1 VRPLPE
7 TDPGHPPLTSA
18 PAYLWWVARRQGLL
32 LLGSSLLAVA
42 SAVSLAALPFLLGRV
57 VDTGLD
63 DGLSR
68 DLLVG
73 CLLILGAGLVTV
85 LGNVFGHILDVHNW
99 MRGAFRTS
107 QLVGHH
113 VTRTGDAV
121 TAELPTGEVVATV
134 ASDALRVG
142 EVFYVTARFVGGL
155 IAYLVVAALLLDS
168 SVVLGVAVLVG
179 LPTVAGVLA
188 LVVRPLQ
195 RRQAEQREAA
205 GRLTTLGSDTVSGL
219 RILRGI
225 GGEDVFTARYREQ
238 SQLVRRTG
246 VRVAQTQSLLDGL
259 QTLLPGLFLAGVVWV
274 GARLALNGEITPG
287 QLVTFY
293 GYAAFLTEPLTAAT
307 QAVHVLTR
315 ALVGVRKILRVLRVP
330 VTGAERPAPDGAPS
344 PAPGGDLV
352 DEASRVAVR
361 GGTVTALVS
370 ADPDETARIATRL
383 GLLGREHADDGARV
397 TLGGVP
403 LAALGLAEV
412 RRRVVVAEST
422 PQLFTGLLRDEL
434 GGRAADGTVD
444 GVPAGLARTRREA
457 EDRLLE
463 ALLAADAQDVLDS
476 VPDGLDGEIAE
487 KGRSLSGGQRQRL
500 ALARALLT
508 DPEVLV
514 LVEPT
519 SAVDAHTEARI
530 AARLAQIRA
539 GRTTVVVTA
548 SPLVLDQVDE
558 VVLVADGSAQARG
571 THRGLLEGAAGERA
585 AARYRAVVSR
595 AAADEGA
602 ADGGGTEDA
611 PAEHA
616 ASGHDGSQH
625 SGTRPSGAQH
635 GTARHDKPQHD
646 TTAREEEHREAAR
659 R

>member
-7 TDPGHPPLTSA
+7 TDPGTPPLTSA
-18 PAYLWWVARRQGLL
+18 PAYLWWVARRQGRL

-42 SAVSLAALPFLLGRV
+42 SAVSLAALPFLLGRI

-68 DLLVG
+68 DLLIG
-73 CLLILGAGLVTV
+73 CLLILGAGLVLV

-99 MRGAFRTS
+99 LRGAFRTS

-113 VTRTGDAV
+113 VSRTGDAV

-142 EVFYVTARFVGGL
+142 EVFYVTARFIGGL
-155 IAYLVVAALLLDS
+155 VAYLVVAVLLLDS

-179 LPTVAGVLA
+179 LPAVAGVLA

-238 SQLVRRTG
+238 SQLVRRAG
-246 VRVAQTQSLLDGL
+246 VRVASTQSLLDGL

-274 GARLALNGEITPG
+274 GARLALSGEITPG

-307 QAVHVLTR
+307 QAVHVVTR

-330 VTGAERPAPDGAPS
+330 VTGAELPGPPDSPS
-344 PAPGGDLV
+344 PVPGGDLV
-352 DEASRVAVR
+352 DELSRVAVR

-383 GLLGREHADDGARV
+383 GLLGREHADDAARV

-422 PQLFTGLLRDEL
+422 PQLFTGLLREEL
-434 GGRAADGTVD
+434 DPRADA
-444 GVPAGLARTRREA
+444 VPAGLTRAREEVEA
-457 EDRLLE
+457 R
-463 ALLAADAQDVLDS
+463 LLAAMVAADGQDVLDS
-476 VPDGLDGEIAE
+476 VPDGLDGEVAE

-530 AARLAQIRA
+530 AARLAQVRD
-539 GRTTVVVTA
+539 GRTNVVVSA

-558 VVLVADGSAQARG
+558 VVLVAEGTVQARG
-571 THRGLLEGAAGERA
+571 THRGLLDGAAGVRA
-585 AARYRAVVSR
+585 AALYRAVVSR
-595 AAADEGA
+595 AAADESTDDTGP
-602 ADGGGTEDA
+602 GT
-611 PAEHA
+611 
-616 ASGHDGSQH
+616 STST
-625 SGTRPSGAQH
+625 STS
-635 GTARHDKPQHD
+635 TST

>member
-1 VRPLPE
+1 MRPLPE
-7 TDPGHPPLTSA
+7 TDPGSPPLTSA
-18 PAYLWWVARRQGLL
+18 PAYLWWVARRQGWL

-73 CLLILGAGLVTV
+73 CLLILGAGLVLV
-85 LGNVFGHILDVHNW
+85 LGNVFGHVLDVHNW
-99 MRGAFRTS
+99 LRGAFRTS

-113 VTRTGDAV
+113 VSRTGDAV

-142 EVFYVTARFVGGL
+142 EVFYVTARFIGGL
-155 IAYLVVAALLLDS
+155 VAYLVVAALLLDS

-179 LPTVAGVLA
+179 LPAVAGLLA

-274 GARLALNGEITPG
+274 GARLALSGEITPG

-330 VTGAERPAPDGAPS
+330 VTGAERPGPDGAPS

-361 GGTVTALVS
+361 GGTVTAIVS

-383 GLLGREHADDGARV
+383 GLLGREHADDAARV

-422 PQLFTGLLRDEL
+422 PQLFTGLMRDEL
-434 GGRAADGTVD
+434 DGRATDGAVD
-444 GVPAGLARTRREA
+444 GAPAGLVRARQEA
-457 EDRLLE
+457 ETRLLE

-530 AARLAQIRA
+530 AARLAQVRA

-558 VVLVADGSAQARG
+558 VVLVADGTAQARG
-571 THRGLLEGAAGERA
+571 THRGLLDGAAGERA

-595 AAADEGA
+595 AAAEESA
-602 ADGGGTEDA
+602 AEDRA
-611 PAEHA
+611 T
-616 ASGHDGSQH
+616 G
-625 SGTRPSGAQH
+625 RPPED
-635 GTARHDKPQHD
+635 RP
-646 TTAREEEHREAAR
+646 TAREEEHREAAR

>member
-1 VRPLPE
+1 MRPLPE
-7 TDPGHPPLTSA
+7 TDPGNPPLTSA

-32 LLGSSLLAVA
+32 LVGSSLLAVA

-73 CLLILGAGLVTV
+73 CLLILAAGLVTV
-85 LGNVFGHILDVHNW
+85 LGNVFGHVLDVHNW

-113 VTRTGDAV
+113 VSRTGDAV

-155 IAYLVVAALLLDS
+155 VAYLVVAALLLDS

-179 LPTVAGVLA
+179 LPAVAGVLA

-195 RRQAEQREAA
+195 KRQAEQREAA

-274 GARLALNGEITPG
+274 GARLALSGEITPG

-330 VTGAERPAPDGAPS
+330 VTGAELPGRDGASS
-344 PAPGGDLV
+344 PPPGGDLV

-383 GLLGREHADDGARV
+383 GLLGREHADDAARV

-403 LAALGLAEV
+403 LAALGLGEV

-434 GGRAADGTVD
+434 DGRALDGSADGAAD
-444 GVPAGLARTRREA
+444 GVPAGLERTRREA
-457 EDRLLE
+457 EARLLE

-530 AARLAQIRA
+530 AARLAQVRA

-558 VVLVADGSAQARG
+558 VVLVAEGTAQARG
-571 THRGLLEGAAGERA
+571 THRGLLDGVAGDQA

-595 AAADEGA
+595 AAADDA
-602 ADGGGTEDA
+602 ATGGTTDDDMVADTDDRPTHRTTDDA
-611 PAEHA
+611 
-616 ASGHDGSQH
+616 
-625 SGTRPSGAQH
+625 
-635 GTARHDKPQHD
+635 

>member
-1 VRPLPE
+1 MRPLPE
-7 TDPGHPPLTSA
+7 TDPGNPPLTSA

-32 LLGSSLLAVA
+32 LVGSSLLAVA

-73 CLLILGAGLVTV
+73 CLLILAAGLVTV
-85 LGNVFGHILDVHNW
+85 LGNVFGHVLDVHNW

-113 VTRTGDAV
+113 VSRTGDAV

-155 IAYLVVAALLLDS
+155 VAYLVVAALLLDS

-179 LPTVAGVLA
+179 LPAVAGVLA

-195 RRQAEQREAA
+195 KRQAEQREAA

-274 GARLALNGEITPG
+274 GARLALSGEITAG

-330 VTGAERPAPDGAPS
+330 VTGAELPGPDGAPS
-344 PAPGGDLV
+344 PPPGGDLV

-383 GLLGREHADDGARV
+383 GLLGREHADDAARV

-403 LAALGLAEV
+403 LAALGLREV

-434 GGRAADGTVD
+434 DGRALDGSVD
-444 GVPAGLARTRREA
+444 GVPAGLTRTRREA
-457 EDRLLE
+457 EARLLE

-476 VPDGLDGEIAE
+476 VPDGLDGEVAE

-530 AARLAQIRA
+530 AARLAQVRA

-558 VVLVADGSAQARG
+558 VVLVAEGTAQARG
-571 THRGLLEGAAGERA
+571 THRGLLDGVAGDQA

-595 AAADEGA
+595 AAADDAATGDGTADADLTADMA
-602 ADGGGTEDA
+602 ADMAADA
-611 PAEHA
+611 
-616 ASGHDGSQH
+616 DD
-625 SGTRPSGAQH
+625 RPTDRTTDDA
-635 GTARHDKPQHD
+635 TTDDA

>member
-1 VRPLPE
+1 MRPLPE
-7 TDPGHPPLTSA
+7 TDPGTPPLTSA
-18 PAYLWWVARRQGLL
+18 PAYLWWVARRQGWL

-85 LGNVFGHILDVHNW
+85 LGNVFGHVLDVHNW
-99 MRGAFRTS
+99 LRGAFRTS

-113 VTRTGDAV
+113 VSRTGDAV

-155 IAYLVVAALLLDS
+155 VAYLVVAALLLDS

-179 LPTVAGVLA
+179 LPAVAGVLA

-195 RRQAEQREAA
+195 RRQAAQREAA

-238 SQLVRRTG
+238 SQLVRGTG

-274 GARLALNGEITPG
+274 GARLALSGEITPG

-330 VTGAERPAPDGAPS
+330 VTGAEQPAPAGAPS
-344 PAPGGDLV
+344 PTPGGDLV
-352 DEASRVAVR
+352 DGTSGVVVR
-361 GGTVTALVS
+361 GGSVTALVS

-383 GLLGREHADDGARV
+383 GLLGREHADDAARV

-403 LAALGLAEV
+403 LAALGLGEV

-422 PQLFTGLLRDEL
+422 PQLFTGLMRDEL
-434 GGRAADGTVD
+434 DGCVAGTVADGA
-444 GVPAGLARTRREA
+444 PAGLVRTREEA
-457 EDRLLE
+457 EARLLR

-530 AARLAQIRA
+530 AARLAQVRA

-548 SPLVLDQVDE
+548 SPLVLDRVDE
-558 VVLVADGSAQARG
+558 VVLVAGGTAEARG
-571 THRGLLEGAAGERA
+571 THRGLLDGAAGERA

-595 AAADEGA
+595 AAADESA
-602 ADGGGTEDA
+602 TDDA
-611 PAEHA
+611 
-616 ASGHDGSQH
+616 GHDPA
-625 SGTRPSGAQH
+625 TRAPRDAT
-635 GTARHDKPQHD
+635 TATT

>member
-1 VRPLPE
+1 MRPLPE
-7 TDPGHPPLTSA
+7 TDPGTPPLTSA

-73 CLLILGAGLVTV
+73 CLLILGAGVVLA
-85 LGNVFGHILDVHNW
+85 LGNVFGHVLDVHNW
-99 MRGAFRTS
+99 LRGAFRTS

-113 VTRTGDAV
+113 VSRTGDAV

-142 EVFYVTARFVGGL
+142 EVFYVTARFIGGL
-155 IAYLVVAALLLDS
+155 VAYLVVAVLLLNS

-179 LPTVAGVLA
+179 LPAVAGVLA

-195 RRQAEQREAA
+195 RRQGEQREAA

-238 SQLVRRTG
+238 SQRVRHAG

-274 GARLALNGEITPG
+274 GARLALDGEITAG

-293 GYAAFLTEPLTAAT
+293 GYAVFLTEPLTAAT

-330 VTGAERPAPDGAPS
+330 VTGAERPRPAHVDATAS
-344 PAPGGDLV
+344 PAPGGDVV
-352 DEASRVAVR
+352 DEASGLLVR

-383 GLLGREHADDGARV
+383 GLLGREHADDAPQV

-403 LAALGLAEV
+403 LSALGLGEV
-412 RRRVVVAEST
+412 RRRIVVAEST
-422 PQLFTGLLRDEL
+422 PQLFTGLLREEL
-434 GGRAADGTVD
+434 EGRADAD
-444 GVPAGLARTRREA
+444 VPAGLTRTREEA
-457 EDRLLE
+457 EARLLG
-463 ALLAADAQDVLDS
+463 AMFAADAQDVLDS
-476 VPDGLDGEIAE
+476 VPDGMDGEVAE

-508 DPEVLV
+508 EPEVLV

-530 AARLAQIRA
+530 AARLAQVRS

-558 VVLVADGSAQARG
+558 VVLVADGIVRARG
-571 THRGLLEGAAGERA
+571 THRGLLDGTAGTDA

-595 AAADEGA
+595 AAADE
-602 ADGGGTEDA
+602 T
-611 PAEHA
+611 P
-616 ASGHDGSQH
+616 
-625 SGTRPSGAQH
+625 
-635 GTARHDKPQHD
+635 
-646 TTAREEEHREAAR
+646 TTAREEEHHEAAR